1 MKKLMLMSPGL
12 FGQDPTQMSQMSQLL
27 PMMLMDSEDN
37 SKSKMLMMSMM
48 QNPNMDI
55 NQIMPLLM
63 AE

>member
-1 MKKLMLMSPGL
+1 MMLMSPGL
-12 FGQDPTQMSQMSQLL
+12 FGQDPTQQSQMSQLL
-27 PMMLMDSEDN
+27 PLMLMDSEDN

-48 QNPNMDI
+48 QNPDMDI